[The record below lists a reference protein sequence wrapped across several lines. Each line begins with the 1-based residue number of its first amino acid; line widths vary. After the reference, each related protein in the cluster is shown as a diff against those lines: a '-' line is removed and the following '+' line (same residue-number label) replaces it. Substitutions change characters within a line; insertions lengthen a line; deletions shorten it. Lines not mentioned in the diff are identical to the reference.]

1 MAFSSI
7 DPATRNLYSP
17 RKRNHRSSKG
27 GASVELPRPRNQM
40 QNQSSSLYSAAK
52 SRILREVERIWVT
65 VSLTLLALPAHAQAS
80 DPVSRLL
87 TKAVDLLTNRWAVA
101 SAVVTIAV
109 MGYRMKYGMMDK
121 RNAFVTIFG
130 IVIVFGAALLVEEIR
145 GELWSEKTD
154 CTKR

>member
-1 MAFSSI
+1 M
-7 DPATRNLYSP
+7 
-17 RKRNHRSSKG
+17 KGNHRR
-27 GASVELPRPRNQM
+27 LYNPR
-40 QNQSSSLYSAAK
+40 L
-52 SRILREVERIWVT
+52 SRMLRVAERAWI
-65 VSLTLLALPAHAQAS
+65 SLTLTLLSLPAHAQAA
-80 DPVSRLL
+80 DPISRLL

-145 GELWSEKTD
+145 G
-154 CTKR
+154 